1 MKIIHIVGARPQ
13 FVKLAPLYKEIQKK
27 NEQLI
32 IHTGQH
38 YDEKMSKVFF
48 EDLAIPKADYN
59 LNINQGSHAFQTA
72 EMMKGIE
79 EILLQVK
86 ECLLVIYG
94 DTNSTLAGALAAS
107 KLEIPIVHIE
117 AGLRSFNRSMP
128 EEVNRI
134 LADRISNY
142 LLAPTQTAVNNLNKE
157 GLADVTY
164 FTGDIMTDSIKQNIK
179 IAHEKSDVIERLNL
193 TSNNYYLL
201 TLHRPYNVDNPEK
214 LIKILNLLNDL
225 DKEVIFPIHPR
236 TRKILEGQIS
246 TNLANIKLIEPQGY
260 LDFLILQE
268 NAVKIVT
275 DSGGI
280 QKEACILK
288 RPCITLRSETEW
300 VETVQ
305 EGVNLLVIKID
316 DGLTQKIMTFNPVF
330 PSYGIF
336 GENVSKK
343 MSNLIIEKM
352 GIIKDA
358 R

>member
-13 FVKLAPLYKEIQKK
+13 FVKLAPLYKEIQNKA
-27 NEQLI
+27 EQLI

-38 YDEKMSKVFF
+38 YDEKMSKIFF
-48 EDLAIPKADYN
+48 EDLAIPKPDYN
-59 LNINQGSHAFQTA
+59 LNINQGSHAYQTA

-79 EILLQVK
+79 KILLDVK
-86 ECLLVIYG
+86 ECVLVIYG

-142 LLAPTQTAVNNLNKE
+142 LLAPTQTAVSNLNKE

-164 FTGDIMTDSIKQNIK
+164 FTGDIMTDSIRQNII
-179 IAHEKSDVIERLNL
+179 IAHDKSDVLEKLNQ
-193 TSNNYYLL
+193 TNNNYYLL

-214 LIKILNLLNDL
+214 LVKILSLLNDL
-225 DKEVIFPIHPR
+225 NKEVLFPIHPR
-236 TRKILEGQIS
+236 TRKILEA
-246 TNLANIKLIEPQGY
+246 NLTINLSNIRLIEPQGY

-268 NAVKIVT
+268 NAIKIIT

-300 VETVQ
+300 VETVK
-305 EGVNLLVIKID
+305 EGVNLLVTRIEE
-316 DGLTQKIMTFNPVF
+316 GLTQKIMSFNPVF

-336 GENVSKK
+336 GEKVS
-343 MSNLIIEKM
+343 EKM
-352 GIIKDA
+352 CGIITDILRKDNA
-358 R
+358 N

>member
-13 FVKLAPLYKEIQKK
+13 FVKLAPLYKEIQNKA
-27 NEQLI
+27 EQLI

-38 YDEKMSKVFF
+38 YDEKMSKIFF
-48 EDLAIPKADYN
+48 EDLAIPKPDYN
-59 LNINQGSHAFQTA
+59 LNINQGSHAYQTA

-79 EILLQVK
+79 KILLDVK
-86 ECLLVIYG
+86 ECVLVIYG

-117 AGLRSFNRSMP
+117 AGLRSFNRAMP

-142 LLAPTQTAVNNLNKE
+142 LLAPTQTAVTNLNKE

-164 FTGDIMTDSIKQNIK
+164 FTGDIMTDSIRQNII
-179 IAHEKSDVIERLNL
+179 IAHEKSDVLERLNL

-214 LIKILNLLNDL
+214 LVKILSLLNDL
-225 DKEVIFPIHPR
+225 DKEVLFPIHPR
-236 TRKILEGQIS
+236 TRKILEA
-246 TNLANIKLIEPQGY
+246 NLTINLSNIRLIEPQGY

-268 NAVKIVT
+268 NAIKIIT

-305 EGVNLLVIKID
+305 EGVNLLITQID
-316 DGLTQKIMTFNPVF
+316 KSLTQQIRSFNPVF

-336 GENVSKK
+336 GENVS
-343 MSNLIIEKM
+343 EKM
-352 GIIKDA
+352 CGIITDILRKDNA
-358 R
+358 N

>member
-1 MKIIHIVGARPQ
+1 MKVIHIVGARPQ
-13 FVKLAPLYKEIQKK
+13 FVKLAPLYKEIQTKA
-27 NEQLI
+27 EQLI

-59 LNINQGSHAFQTA
+59 LNINQGSHAYQTA

-86 ECLLVIYG
+86 ECVLVIYG
-94 DTNSTLAGALAAS
+94 DTNSTLAGALAAA
-107 KLEIPIVHIE
+107 KLGIPIFHIE

-134 LADRISNY
+134 LADRVSNY
-142 LLAPTQTAVNNLNKE
+142 LLAPTQTAVTNLNKE

-164 FTGDIMTDSIKQNIK
+164 FTGDIMTDSIRQNIK

-193 TSNNYYLL
+193 TSNSYYLL
-201 TLHRPYNVDNPEK
+201 TLHRPYNVDNPDK
-214 LIKILNLLNDL
+214 LIKILSLLNDL
-225 DKEVIFPIHPR
+225 DKEVLFPIHPR
-236 TRKILEGQIS
+236 TRKILEA
-246 TNLANIKLIEPQGY
+246 NLTINLSNIRLIEPQGY

-268 NAVKIVT
+268 NAVKIIT

-288 RPCITLRSETEW
+288 KPCITLRSETEW

-336 GENVSKK
+336 GENVS
-343 MSNLIIEKM
+343 EKM
-352 GIIKDA
+352 CSIILSIIDKKGQ
-358 R
+358 